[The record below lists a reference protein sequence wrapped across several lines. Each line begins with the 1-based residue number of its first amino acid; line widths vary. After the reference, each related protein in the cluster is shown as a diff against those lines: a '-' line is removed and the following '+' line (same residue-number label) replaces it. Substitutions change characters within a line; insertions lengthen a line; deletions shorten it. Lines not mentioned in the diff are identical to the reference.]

1 MQKTAK
7 NPRAFVLVVC
17 VLAVLVFAF
26 VLAGATLSVAG
37 DNKNPDTSA
46 VFTDDIL
53 SQAGVSLE
61 DGDKVLRVDT
71 EGAVS
76 LTVLRAQDVEVIY
89 RGKSFSVKCAD
100 CTVAEA
106 IELAGITLSGAETV
120 TPALDS
126 KVSENTVIEIVA
138 DSYVVLT
145 ADGEVMEIA
154 TKAKTVEEFF
164 EDISFTLGKDDILDT
179 DLSAEIYDGIE
190 ISVKRV
196 EYKEEVRTEYI
207 DYEFITE
214 ETEDMYLGVTSVER
228 YGEEGEKEVTY
239 KCKYVDGV
247 FESDE
252 LIKEEIIKE
261 PVNQLELVGTYVEPE
276 YDEPDYDYDY
286 DYDYGYDSD
295 SSYAPPSGNSGAFTD
310 HNGNKVS
317 YTSVLTGS
325 STAYYAAEGA
335 YTATGVPVH
344 VGGVAVNPDI
354 IPYGTSLY
362 IVSTDG
368 SKVYGYATAVDTGSA
383 LMSGEALVDVFYPT
397 YDDCVYWG
405 RCDVT
410 VYILG

>member
-1 MQKTAK
+1 MQQKAK
-7 NPRAFVLVVC
+7 SSRAFVLVVC

-26 VLAGATLSVAG
+26 ILAGATLSVAG

-53 SQAGVSLE
+53 NQAGVSLE

-71 EGAVS
+71 DGAVS
-76 LTVLRAQDVEVIY
+76 LTVVRAEDVEVVY
-89 RGKSFSVKCAD
+89 RGKSFTVKCAD

-120 TPALDS
+120 TPALDT
-126 KVSENTVIEIVA
+126 KVDENTVIEIVA

-145 ADGEVMEIA
+145 ADGEVSEIA
-154 TKAKTVEEFF
+154 TKAKTVAEFF
-164 EDISFTLGKDDILDT
+164 GNISFVLGEEDIIDT
-179 DLSAEIYDGIE
+179 DLTAEIYDGIE
-190 ISVKRV
+190 ITVQRV

-207 DYEFITE
+207 DYDFITE
-214 ETEDMYLGVTSVER
+214 ETDEMYLGITSVER
-228 YGEEGEKEVTY
+228 YGEEGEKAVTY
-239 KCKYVDGV
+239 KCKYIDGV
-247 FESDE
+247 LDSEEF
-252 LIKEEIIKE
+252 IKEEITKE
-261 PVNQLELVGTYVEPE
+261 PVDQLELVGTYVEPE
-276 YDEPDYDYDY
+276 YEEPEYDYDFDYDYD
-286 DYDYGYDSD
+286 DSD
-295 SSYAPPSGNSGAFTD
+295 SSYAPPAGGSGTFTD
-310 HNGNKVS
+310 HSGNKVS
-317 YTSVLTGS
+317 FVSSLTGS
-325 STAYYAAEGA
+325 STAYYAAEGS

-362 IVSTDG
+362 IVSADG
-368 SKVYGYATAVDTGSA
+368 SKVYGYATAVDTGGA

-405 RCDVT
+405 RTDVI